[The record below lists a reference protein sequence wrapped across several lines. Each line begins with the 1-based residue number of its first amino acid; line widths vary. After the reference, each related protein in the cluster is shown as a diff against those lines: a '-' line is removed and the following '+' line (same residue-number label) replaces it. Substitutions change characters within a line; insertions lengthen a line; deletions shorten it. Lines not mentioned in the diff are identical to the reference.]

1 MIAAEREVQRHGPSS
16 ECPASDRRAVVA
28 WSSVIVVVLIGRS
41 VVPEGPLRDGVLRG
55 ILLLM
60 AAGEAAAGVL
70 QVFGA
75 RQAATM
81 AGRTYSAS
89 YHGLVQDFGFYNL
102 AMATLFVLGAVD
114 PARNRVVLPVAMLLY
129 AVHGGTHLL
138 RAFGIYYGG
147 ETTIP
152 TRPSAYEMRDGLPLV
167 AAVVG
172 LLLFG

>member
-1 MIAAEREVQRHGPSS
+1 MVDGANAPRALPRAA
-16 ECPASDRRAVVA
+16 VA
-28 WSSVIVVVLIGRS
+28 WSSVIVVALIAS
-41 VVPEGPLRDGVLRG
+41 FLVPEGPLRSSVLRA

-70 QVFGA
+70 QVFRA

-102 AMATLFVLGAVD
+102 AMAALFVLGAID
-114 PARNRVVLPVAMLLY
+114 PARDRVVLPVAMLLY
-129 AVHGGTHLL
+129 GVHGGTHLL

-147 ETTIP
+147 EARIA
-152 TRPSAYEMRDGLPLV
+152 TRPAAYEMRDGLPLL
-167 AAVVG
+167 AALAG

>member
-1 MIAAEREVQRHGPSS
+1 MIDGANAPRALPW
-16 ECPASDRRAVVA
+16 AVVA
-28 WSSVIVVVLIGRS
+28 WSSVIVVALIAS
-41 VVPEGPLRDGVLRG
+41 SLVPEGPRRVSVLRA

-60 AAGEAAAGVL
+60 AAGETAAGIL
-70 QVFGA
+70 QVFLG

-114 PARNRVVLPVAMLLY
+114 PGRNRVVLPVAMLLY
-129 AVHGGTHLL
+129 GVHGGTHVL

-147 ETTIP
+147 ERAIA
-152 TRPSAYEMRDGLPLV
+152 TRPPAYEMRDGLPLV
-167 AAVVG
+167 AALVG
-172 LLLFG
+172 LLLFA

>member
-1 MIAAEREVQRHGPSS
+1 MIDGANTPR
-16 ECPASDRRAVVA
+16 VVA
-28 WSSVIVVVLIGRS
+28 WSAIVVAALIGRYL
-41 VVPEGPLRDGVLRG
+41 VPEGSTRDLVVRA

-70 QVFGA
+70 QVFRA
-75 RQAATM
+75 RQTAAM

-114 PARNRVVLPVAMLLY
+114 PARNRVVLPVAVLLY
-129 AVHGGTHLL
+129 GVHGGTHVL

-147 ETTIP
+147 ETAIP
-152 TRPSAYEMRDGLPLV
+152 TRRSAHEMRDGLPLL
-167 AAVVG
+167 AAVIG